1 MPSQDMCPI
10 CCESFK
16 STEIIIEYQKWGN
29 MKLLASS
36 SRLCAGPFESR
47 RSQAS
52 SSIEKGPVKS

>member
-29 MKLLASS
+29 MKLLAH
-36 SRLCAGPFESR
+36 LDCALVLSKAEDRKHPPQSK
-47 RSQAS
+47 
-52 SSIEKGPVKS
+52 KGQ